1 MFIASAVYEQKNFGL
16 TRLKICTASE
26 AALSSRETNLD
37 AKEICYHCDHELA
50 QIIMKLAATKKL
62 PVQFNFRGDSCTLI
76 SYACNDKER
85 EFNKYRIN
93 YIAETKQLAYL
104 DEIVVYHKRCNC
116 PKCFSQYGWD
126 SIENICGSVSTVGGS
141 KVKIDLQRC
150 KYCRTYFIDRQSLK
164 AYELKY
170 GQLRIQHC
178 TMEEFIRRSTPM
190 QNIDGFAP
198 DSILSRNG
206 YLTKYTERQRRNAL
220 RMMIYNGI
228 SKAEIKN
235 KLAEFIELRGERC
248 YMAVNIWIDDL
259 EYVNDYN
266 LEREEQVLFIDRD
279 AVQR

>member
-16 TRLKICTASE
+16 TRLKICTANE
-26 AALSSRETNLD
+26 TDISSRETKLD
-37 AKEICYHCDHELA
+37 AKEICYRFDHELA

-62 PVQFNFRGDSCTLI
+62 PVQFNFRGDSCKLI
-76 SYACNDKER
+76 SYAYNDKER
-85 EFNKYRIN
+85 EFNKYRANFIV
-93 YIAETKQLAYL
+93 ETKQLAYH
-104 DEIVVYHKRCNC
+104 DEIVVYKRRCNC

-126 SIENICGSVSTVGGS
+126 SIENICGSVSAMNGN

-164 AYELKY
+164 TYELRY
-170 GQLRIQHC
+170 GTLKIRRC
-178 TMEEFIRRSTPM
+178 TMEKYIKRATPM
-190 QNIDGFAP
+190 QNIDGFAL

-220 RMMIYNGI
+220 RMMMYNGI

-235 KLAEFIELRGERC
+235 KLIEFITLRGERC
-248 YMAVNIWIDDL
+248 YMAANIWKDDL
-259 EYVNDYN
+259 EYVNDYT

-279 AVQR
+279 AEQR